1 MDKSIA
7 LEIIIYDPEKAR
19 RNKQPAHKIS
29 GRLVEFSKLQLY
41 LLLQGI
47 FIGSILLYQSLW
59 LFSESTDAACRFY
72 QGPYAE
78 RRNINPGTLM
88 YAYRAGDKIY
98 TETTTRNETPLLQT
112 TIRIRYL
119 TFMPGVSRLDTYEG
133 NWLGFQVALL
143 IFFVI
148 TTMIFFIP
156 NDTMP
161 GKSYFYFTRKKPWI
175 NMIVK

>member
-1 MDKSIA
+1 
-7 LEIIIYDPEKAR
+7 
-19 RNKQPAHKIS
+19 
-29 GRLVEFSKLQLY
+29 
-41 LLLQGI
+41 
-47 FIGSILLYQSLW
+47 
-59 LFSESTDAACRFY
+59 
-72 QGPYAE
+72 
-78 RRNINPGTLM
+78 M